1 MASGGPDVRLKLTIS
16 YDGTAFSGW
25 APQPDRRTVHEEL
38 LRALGRL
45 YENVGDFAVAG
56 RTDAGVHALANVV
69 SAEVSGGPPPE
80 KAAVALNS
88 ILPLDLVVLRSEP
101 APEGFSARYDA
112 RSRSYRYR
120 VWASSVPSALESR
133 RSLWHPRRLDLAAL
147 NGNAAALVGKHEF
160 TAFTPADTKHT
171 VFVREVS
178 EARWSEAEEHVVAF
192 EITANSFLRH
202 MVRTVV
208 GSMLAGYDLAP
219 LVDARPRAEGGPTAP
234 AHGLYL
240 VNVSY

>member
-1 MASGGPDVRLKLTIS
+1 MRLMLTLE

-25 APQPDRRTVHEEL
+25 APQPDRRTVQEEL
-38 LRALGRL
+38 LRALHRL
-45 YENVGDFAVAG
+45 YERVDDLAVAG

-69 SAEVSGGPPPE
+69 SVDVAGGPPAG

-88 ILPLDLVVLRSEP
+88 ILPLDLAVLSSVA
-101 APEGFSARYDA
+101 APDGFSARYDA
-112 RSRSYRYR
+112 TSRSYRYR
-120 VWASSVPSALESR
+120 IWNSSVPSALESR
-133 RSLWHPRRLDLAAL
+133 RALWHPRRLDVAEL
-147 NGNAAALVGKHEF
+147 GENAAALIGVHAF
-160 TAFTPADTKHT
+160 TAFTPADSKHT
-171 VFVREVS
+171 LFLREVT
-178 EARWSEAEEHVVAF
+178 EARWIGLDENEVVF

-219 LVDARPRAEGGPTAP
+219 LVDGRPRAEGGPTAP
-234 AHGLYL
+234 PHGLYL

>member
-1 MASGGPDVRLKLTIS
+1 VRLRLTLS
-16 YDGTAFSGW
+16 YDGSAFSGW

-38 LRALGRL
+38 LRALRRL
-45 YENVGDFAVAG
+45 YERVDELAVAG

-69 SAEVSGGPPPE
+69 SVEAAGGPPAD

-88 ILPLDLVVLRSEP
+88 ILPLDLAVLRSEP
-101 APEGFSARYDA
+101 APDGFSARYDA

-120 VWASSVPSALESR
+120 IWNSSVPSALESR
-133 RSLWHPRRLDLAAL
+133 RALWYPRRLDVAAL
-147 NGNAAALVGKHEF
+147 NENAAALVGRHEF

-178 EARWSEAEEHVVAF
+178 EARWSRIDEQEVTF

-202 MVRTVV
+202 MVRTAV
-208 GSMLAGYDLAP
+208 GSMLAGYELAP

-234 AHGLYL
+234 PHGLYL
-240 VNVSY
+240 VHVSY

>member
-1 MASGGPDVRLKLTIS
+1 VRLKLTLS

-45 YENVGDFAVAG
+45 YEHVEDFAVAG

-69 SAEVSGGPPPE
+69 SAEVTGGPPAE
-80 KAAVALNS
+80 KAALALNS
-88 ILPLDLVVLRSEP
+88 ILPLDLVAVRSEP
-101 APEGFSARYDA
+101 AAAGFSARYDA

-120 VWASSVPSALESR
+120 IWNSPVPSAFESR
-133 RSLWHPRRLDLAAL
+133 RALWHPRPLDVTAL
-147 NGNAAALVGKHEF
+147 NENAAALLGEHAF

-171 VFVREVS
+171 VFVRTVT
-178 EARWSEAEEHVVAF
+178 EARWIRLDEHEVAF
-192 EITANSFLRH
+192 EVTANSFLRH
-202 MVRTVV
+202 MVRTAV

-219 LVDARPRAEGGPTAP
+219 LVDGRPRAEGGPTAP

-240 VNVSY
+240 VRVSY

>member
-1 MASGGPDVRLKLTIS
+1 MRLKLTLS
-16 YDGTAFSGW
+16 YDGSAFSGW

-38 LRALGRL
+38 LRALRRL
-45 YENVGDFAVAG
+45 YERVDELAVAG

-69 SAEVSGGPPPE
+69 SVEVAGGPPAD
-80 KAAVALNS
+80 KAAIALNS
-88 ILPLDLVVLRSEP
+88 ILPLDLAVLRSEP
-101 APEGFSARYDA
+101 APDGFSARYDA

-120 VWASSVPSALESR
+120 IWNSSVPSALESR
-133 RSLWHPRRLDLAAL
+133 RALWHPRRLDVAAL
-147 NGNAAALVGKHEF
+147 NENAAALVGRHEF

-178 EARWSEAEEHVVAF
+178 EARWSRLDEQEVTF

-202 MVRTVV
+202 MVRTAV
-208 GSMLAGYDLAP
+208 GSMLAGYELAP

-234 AHGLYL
+234 PHGLYL
-240 VNVSY
+240 VHVSY